1 MILNE
6 LLKIGE
12 VREVYGH
19 KIKVGIYSEKNVEY
33 LNYDGMPI
41 KNVGIGSFIIIRK
54 GFLNIIGKVDGEF
67 ITATPLEG
75 GYAEKGR
82 GIARTLDVSILGHLE
97 NEQFVF
103 GVIELPL
110 IGNFVYIIDEVL
122 QKKILDYHSKFTLN
136 LGTLIEY
143 DNYPFKLDLQ
153 ELICSHIGIF
163 GNTGSGKSNTLAKIY
178 TELFEVYSNNQQFK
192 NNSSFVFFDLNGE
205 YRKTFPNGHYYEL
218 NSATNEKY
226 PLNKRYLTDIEFWSV
241 VLQAS
246 EKTQKPFINECIKNY
261 KECKQ
266 SNDYFT
272 TQKLS
277 DLVFES
283 SKNYGEIRAFIIHIF
298 TILGFEDEIISFDDN
313 ISIEYKKL
321 VSNTRGE
328 LDYISTYIE
337 LFDNMENSIV
347 LLSHL
352 NDLQIFSL
360 IVYYTY
366 CKELIKGKISA
377 QYIIQLFN
385 RMDKIIC
392 ELGKIFEFKNDACPN
407 EHVVVISLFNL
418 NTEMKKLATYII
430 CKDRY
435 ENHKKHRG
443 NDRLQ
448 SSLHLIIE
456 EAHNILSY
464 GSARESEEWKSI
476 RLETFEE
483 IIKEG
488 RKFGVFLT
496 IASQRPSDISETII
510 SQLHNFFV
518 HRLVNTEDLKRI
530 YKSVAFS
537 DSVSNNMIPI
547 LPAGGCL
554 FSGIAA
560 NFPLLAKID
569 CLDKTVAPNSDNV
582 NLIDIWGLK

>member
-1 MILNE
+1 MILSE
-6 LLKIGE
+6 VLKIGE

-33 LNYDGMPI
+33 LNYDGIPI

-67 ITATPLEG
+67 ITATSLES

-82 GIARTLDVSILGHLE
+82 GIARTLDVSVLGHLE
-97 NEQFVF
+97 NDQFVF

-110 IGNFVYIIDEVL
+110 IGNFVYIIDESL
-122 QKKILDYHSKFTLN
+122 QKNILDHHSQFALN

-178 TELFEVYSNNQQFK
+178 TELFENYSSNQQFK
-192 NNSSFVFFDLNGE
+192 KNSAFVFFDLNGE
-205 YRKTFPNGHYYEL
+205 YRNSFPNGHYYEL
-218 NSATNEKY
+218 NSIENEKY
-226 PLNKRYLTDIEFWSV
+226 PLNERYLTDIEFWSV

-261 KECKQ
+261 KKCKQ
-266 SNDYFT
+266 SSNYFT

-277 DLVFES
+277 ELVFYS
-283 SKNYGEIRAFIIHIF
+283 QKNYGDIRAFIIHIF
-298 TILGFEDEIISFDDN
+298 TCLELEDEIISFDDN
-313 ISIEYKKL
+313 VSIEYKKL
-321 VSNTRGE
+321 ISNTRGQ
-328 LDYISTYIE
+328 LDYLATYNE
-337 LFDNMENSIV
+337 LFGDMDDKVISV
-347 LLSHL
+347 SHL
-352 NDLQIFSL
+352 DDIQIFSL

-366 CKELIKGKISA
+366 CKELNKGKIST
-377 QYIIQLFN
+377 QNIIQLFN
-385 RMDKIIC
+385 RMDKILS
-392 ELGKIFEFKNDACPN
+392 ELGNIFEFKGDCPN
-407 EHVVVISLFNL
+407 EHVVIISLFNL
-418 NTEMKKLATYII
+418 NAELKKLVTYII
-430 CKDRY
+430 CRDKY
-435 ENHKKHRG
+435 ESHKRHRG
-443 NDRLQ
+443 NERLQ

-464 GSARESEEWKSI
+464 ESARESEEWKNT

-496 IASQRPSDISETII
+496 IASQRPADISETII

-518 HRLVNTEDLKRI
+518 HRLVNAEDLKRI

-569 CLDKTVAPNSDNV
+569 CLEQSIAPNSSNV

>member
-1 MILNE
+1 MILNDI
-6 LLKIGE
+6 LKIGE

-33 LNYDGMPI
+33 LNYDGIPI

-67 ITATPLEG
+67 ITATSLES

-82 GIARTLDVSILGHLE
+82 GIARALDVSILGHLE
-97 NEQFVF
+97 NEQFIF

-110 IGNFVYIIDEVL
+110 IGNFVYIIDDEL
-122 QKKILDYHSKFTLN
+122 QKNILDHHSQFALN
-136 LGTLIEY
+136 LGSLIEY

-178 TELFEVYSNNQQFK
+178 TELFKVYSNNQQFK
-192 NNSSFVFFDLNGE
+192 DNSSFVFFDLNGE
-205 YRKTFPNGHYYEL
+205 YRNTFPDAHYYEL
-218 NSATNEKY
+218 NTIANEKY
-226 PLNKRYLTDIEFWSV
+226 QLDERYLTDIEFWSV

-246 EKTQKPFINECIKNY
+246 EKTQKPFLNECIKNY
-261 KECKQ
+261 EKCKQ
-266 SNDYFT
+266 SLDFFT
-272 TQKLS
+272 LEKLS
-277 DLVFES
+277 ELVFNS
-283 SKNYGEIRAFIIHIF
+283 QKNYGEIRSFIIHIF
-298 TILGFEDEIISFDDN
+298 SCLGFEDEIISFDDN
-313 ISIEYKKL
+313 ISIEYKKFI
-321 VSNTRGE
+321 SNTRGT
-328 LDYISTYIE
+328 LNYLTTYTE
-337 LFDNMENSIV
+337 LFDDMDDKVISIG
-347 LLSHL
+347 HL
-352 NDLQIFSL
+352 DDIHLFSL

-366 CKELIKGKISA
+366 CQELNKGKISA
-377 QYIIQLFN
+377 QNIIQLFN
-385 RMDKIIC
+385 RMDKIIS
-392 ELGKIFEFKNDACPN
+392 ELGNIFEFKRDCPN
-407 EHVVVISLFNL
+407 EHLVVISLFNL
-418 NTEMKKLATYII
+418 NAELKKLVTYII
-430 CKDRY
+430 CRDKY
-435 ENHKKHRG
+435 ESHKKHRG
-443 NDRLQ
+443 NNRLQ
-448 SSLHLIIE
+448 SSLHIIIE

-464 GSARESEEWKSI
+464 GSARESEEWKNT

-518 HRLVNTEDLKRI
+518 HRLVNAEDLKRI

-569 CLDKTVAPNSDNV
+569 CLDQAIAPNSSNV
-582 NLIDIWGLK
+582 DLIDIWGLK